1 MRKTLKEI
9 AVLIDGEVV
18 GDESIVVT
26 GIAGIQEALPGD
38 ITFLSNSKYLPFI
51 DRTQASAIITSRDI
65 KSAKKPI
72 IRADN
77 PSLAFTKIVSLIVPQ
92 EARPKG
98 LHPTAII
105 GKKVVLGRDVA
116 LDAYVVIADGTVIG
130 ERTIIYPGCYIGAD
144 TKIGDNSVIY
154 PNVSIREGS
163 VIGNNVI
170 IHSGTVIGSDGF
182 GFVTVDGIHHKIPQL
197 GKVVIEDDVEI
208 GSNVSIDRARF
219 DKTVIGK
226 GTKIDNLVHI
236 AHNVVIGKNCLIVAQ
251 VGISGSVTLGDN
263 VVLAGQVGVVGH
275 VNIGDNCVVMAQSG
289 VSKSL
294 SANATVW
301 GYPAKPVDT
310 AKRTNACVQNLP
322 RLYDTVSEL
331 KKKIDKIDN
340 KSDKGQ

>member
-9 AVLIDGEVV
+9 AVLIDGDVV
-18 GDESIVVT
+18 GDENIVIT

-38 ITFLSNSKYLPFI
+38 ITFLANPKYLTFI
-51 DRTQASAIITSRDI
+51 DRTQASAIITSRDV

-77 PSLAFTKIVSLIVPQ
+77 PSLAFTKIVSLIAPQ
-92 EARPKG
+92 EVRPKG
-98 LHPTAII
+98 LHPTAIVSKKAI
-105 GKKVVLGRDVA
+105 LGKDVA
-116 LDAYVVIADGTVIG
+116 LDAYVVIADGALVGDKTV
-130 ERTIIYPGCYIGAD
+130 IYPGCYIGVD
-144 TKIGDNSVIY
+144 TKIGSNSVIY

-163 VIGNNVI
+163 IIGSNVI

-182 GFVTVDGIHHKIPQL
+182 GYVTVDGIHHKIPQL

-219 DKTVIGK
+219 DKTVIGQ

-251 VGISGSVTLGDN
+251 VGISGSTTLGDN

-294 SANATVW
+294 SPNTTVW

-322 RLYDTVSEL
+322 RLYETVKEL
-331 KKKIDKIDN
+331 KN
-340 KSDKGQ
+340 KMDKGDK

>member
-9 AVLIDGEVV
+9 AVLINGEVV
-18 GDESIVVT
+18 GDDNIVVT

-38 ITFLSNSKYLPFI
+38 ITFLANPKYLTFI
-51 DRTQASAIITSRDI
+51 DRTKASAVITSRDI
-65 KSAKKPI
+65 KSARCAI
-72 IRADN
+72 IRVEN
-77 PSLAFTKIVSLIVPQ
+77 PSLAFTKVVSWVTPQ
-92 EARPKG
+92 ESHPEG
-98 LHPTAII
+98 LHSTVIR
-105 GKKVVLGRDVA
+105 GKKVILGKDVA
-116 LDAYVVIADGTVIG
+116 LAAYVVIEDSVSIGDKTVV
-130 ERTIIYPGCYIGAD
+130 YPGCYIGANV
-144 TKIGDNSVIY
+144 KIGRNSIIY
-154 PNVSIREGS
+154 PNVSIREESIIGS
-163 VIGNNVI
+163 NVI

-236 AHNVVIGKNCLIVAQ
+236 AHNVIIGKNCLIVAQ
-251 VGISGSVTLGDN
+251 VGISGSTTLGNN

-275 VNIGDNCVVMAQSG
+275 VNIGDNSIVMAQSG

-294 SANATVW
+294 PADSIVW
-301 GYPAKPVDT
+301 GYPAKPADT

-331 KKKIDKIDN
+331 KKKIE
-340 KSDKGQ
+340 KSDK